1 MVIISTISKYE
12 KFRNIG
18 LPQNIS
24 WHQRRYCRQIC
35 LWLIKW
41 LFEVYNEIVI
51 CHYNNIY
58 INITPINLFPYYKQ
72 WMIIILHILKFN
84 CNHANQLKLV
94 DQGWPTIER
103 LRAVFFTVIPQRAM
117 LTSWNTWASPPYL
130 PITRK
135 HLTGFKCCRNI
146 RNTYQYECK
155 SRMKP
160 GKEPHAARESWIGHS
175 CTRL

>member
-103 LRAVFFTVIPQRAM
+103 LTAVFFLWYRREPCQLHGTHEHHPHTF
-117 LTSWNTWASPPYL
+117 LSHENTSLDSSVVE
-130 PITRK
+130 I
-135 HLTGFKCCRNI
+135 
-146 RNTYQYECK
+146 
-155 SRMKP
+155 
-160 GKEPHAARESWIGHS
+160 
-175 CTRL
+175 